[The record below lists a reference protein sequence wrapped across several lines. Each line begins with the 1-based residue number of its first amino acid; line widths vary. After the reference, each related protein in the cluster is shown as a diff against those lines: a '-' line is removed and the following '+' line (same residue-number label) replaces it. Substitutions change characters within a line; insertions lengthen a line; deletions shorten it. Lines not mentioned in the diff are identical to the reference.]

1 MKLKFVF
8 KFVSLLVLAFM
19 LFFNNSYAHSYN
31 NVLAKNSQK
40 STGNGITEVVPE
52 KSRTRYQKWKE
63 ELLATD
69 FGRNL
74 WETYQNK
81 ENFTLTVKV
90 VNKDGKGAGTS
101 DYVWNEAG
109 ELIGATISLDSK
121 LDKGFPDPVY
131 YPVMNSIQDFNAKRE
146 ISGNVLAAAKFA
158 HEFGHVNLTYQS
170 NQEKVVLQNKLMP
183 VYKEIFLSNG
193 YNLSDPKLL
202 EMTDQM
208 GGTPN
213 QIWENREY
221 WGEVS
226 AMNFLLEK
234 TSKTDFY
241 CALLDKMENNISF
254 YAKGYQERFNKVLEL
269 KSANDCSK

>member
-8 KFVSLLVLAFM
+8 KFVSLLVLVFM
-19 LFFNNSYAHSYN
+19 LFSNGLNAHSYN
-31 NVLAKNSQK
+31 NVLAKNSEN
-40 STGNGITEVVPE
+40 SASGGITEVVPE

-63 ELLATD
+63 ELLSTD
-69 FGRNL
+69 FGRTL
-74 WETYQNK
+74 WETYQSK
-81 ENFTLTVKV
+81 EKFSLTIKV

-101 DYVWNEAG
+101 DYVWNEKG

-131 YPVMNSIQDFNAKRE
+131 YPVMNSIQEFNAKRE
-146 ISGNVLAAAKFA
+146 ISSNVLAATKFA

-170 NQEKVVLQNKLMP
+170 NQEKVVLQNNLMP

-193 YNLSDPKLL
+193 YNSSDPKLL
-202 EMTDQM
+202 ELTDKM

-234 TSKTDFY
+234 THKAQFY
-241 CALLDKMENNISF
+241 CTLLDKMQDNISF
-254 YAKGYQERFNKVLEL
+254 YAKGYEERFDKVLEL
-269 KSANDCSK
+269 KSANDCTK

>member
-8 KFVSLLVLAFM
+8 KFVSLLVLVFT
-19 LFFNNSYAHSYN
+19 LFSIVLNAHSFN
-31 NVLAKNSQK
+31 DVSEKNLKK
-40 STGNGITEVVPE
+40 STGNGISEIVPA
-52 KSRTRYQKWKE
+52 KSNVRYQKWKA
-63 ELLATD
+63 ELLSTD
-69 FGRNL
+69 FGRTL
-74 WETYQNK
+74 WETYQSK
-81 ENFTLTVKV
+81 ENFSLTIKV

-101 DYVWNEAG
+101 DYVWNEKG
-109 ELIGATISLDSK
+109 ELTGATISLDSK

-131 YPVMNSIQDFNAKRE
+131 YPVMNSIQEFNAKRE
-146 ISGNVLAAAKFA
+146 ISSNVLAATKFA

-170 NQEKVVLQNKLMP
+170 NQEKVVLQNNLMP

-202 EMTDQM
+202 ELTDKM

-234 TSKTDFY
+234 TLNTQFY
-241 CALLDKMENNISF
+241 CTLLNKMEDNISF
-254 YAKGYQERFNKVLEL
+254 YAKGYEERFDKVLEL
-269 KSANDCSK
+269 KSVNDCTK

>member
-1 MKLKFVF
+1 
-8 KFVSLLVLAFM
+8 M

-74 WETYQNK
+74 WDTYQNK

-170 NQEKVVLQNKLMP
+170 NQEKIVLQNKLMP

-234 TSKTDFY
+234 TNKTDFY